1 MRNLRSLSFTAAFLA
16 GIISSNAGNLIDV
29 AFTDASVTSKTG
41 FAATGVTT
49 NDVWNSCV
57 ASSGSSLNLKFVDG
71 TTSGAGLTVA
81 NVAGANV
88 NGASD
93 PMYGVYLFNDGG
105 NIGVTVTNLTA
116 GAYNFYLYGHGNA
129 DNQSS
134 IFQLTAGS
142 QSYGTNATINGSGWL
157 SSIWQ
162 EGVQYV
168 EFTNVIVSDAQRITI
183 TVAPGAGGYAVL
195 SGLQIAPFGLASSP
209 NGFIVTQPA
218 DQTVVQGQPTTF
230 SVVAGGTPP
239 LTYQWLFNY
248 TNISSATNSSYS
260 VTNAQPADAGYYSV
274 IVSNANGSVTSA
286 LAVLNVVAPPA
297 RLIDVAFTDV
307 SATSKTGFAAT
318 GVTTNDF
325 WNTYDM
331 NAVPLTYLRYTD
343 GTISGAGLALAN
355 ITGVYPN
362 GATDPMY
369 GVYLFNSGGQ
379 LILTIDNLVAGP
391 YNFYLY
397 GHGDI
402 DIQSGNFQ
410 LTAGSQNY
418 GMKSTDSNNS
428 VWVSSAWQQ
437 GVQYVEFTNV
447 NVGVGQTVTVTVDS
461 GNSGYAVISG
471 LQMAFAGPAT
481 QRLFI
486 VTQPTNQVVSPGSTA
501 TFSILAGGTAP
512 LAYQWLFNNTNISEA
527 TNSSY
532 IVTNVQ
538 PANTGVYSVIVT
550 NAYGAITSPGA
561 ALMLNTTVATTIDV
575 AFTPNPVTT
584 KTGFAATGVTSNDF
598 WNTYVM
604 NSAALPNL
612 KYVDGTPSGA
622 GLGVFNDG
630 RAYADPASDP
640 MYDVYLYRYA
650 GEGNIIVTVTNLAPA
665 TYSFYLYGH
674 GAGDGENSIFQ
685 LTTDA
690 LNYGSE
696 ATTNT
701 SAWISS
707 IWQEG
712 VQYVQFNNVV
722 VSAWQTITITVEP
735 GDWGFAVISGLQMV
749 PAGPNPSLPF
759 IFIQPT
765 NTSVTQGSA
774 ATLSVLANGVPP
786 PAYQWLF
793 NNAAISGAT
802 NSSLSVTNAQPA
814 VAGNYTV
821 VLSNTYGSVTSAVAA
836 LNVILGPVTSVI
848 DVAFTPNSVTDKT
861 GFAATGV
868 TSNDF
873 WNTYVMGSGAQP
885 NLKFMDGTASG
896 AGLTLVNAN
905 QAYGTSVPDAMYAVY
920 LYDDDGSDIIVTVTN
935 LAAGAYDFYL
945 YGHGNMDSEN
955 SVFQLWSDGLNYGSE
970 ATINGPGWESSLWQE
985 GVQYVEFTDVNVV
998 AGQPVT
1004 IEAEPGSLG
1013 LFAELS
1019 GLQIAP
1025 SGLTPTRA
1033 YVAHQPSDQAVVQG
1047 STASFSV
1054 GAEGTAPLAFQWM
1067 FNNEAIPTATNSS
1080 YILANAQPANAGH
1093 YSVLV
1098 SNDNG
1103 SATSVAA
1110 VLNVVVPPAN
1120 LIDVAFTQD
1129 TVTSKTGLAATGVTS
1144 DDYWNAYAM
1153 NSEELP
1159 NLKYADGAN
1168 SGVGLM
1174 LSGVFGG
1181 YGDGVSDPMYA
1192 RYLYKQ
1198 NGNITVTISHL
1209 QAGVYDFYL
1218 YGHGNFPNQYSIFQL
1233 TAGSQNYGSAATT
1246 NGPGWDASLW
1256 QEGVQYVEFTNV
1268 MVPAGQP
1275 VSITVQPGAGCY
1287 AVLSGLQM
1295 AYVGPAPYITIQ
1307 PADQAV
1313 RQDSNATFTVT
1324 AGGTARLTY
1333 QWLFN
1338 NTNISSATN
1347 SSYGVTN
1354 AQPANAGSYSVVV
1367 TNAYGSVTSLVA
1379 QLIVLTTPATIMDV
1393 AFTGASVTAKKGL
1406 AATGMTACDFWN
1418 TCTLYAGASPNPKLV
1433 DGTISGAGVTVSNAN
1448 GEYGDGVSDPMYARY
1463 LYKQG
1468 GNITVTVTNL
1478 TAGAHN
1484 FYLYGH
1490 GNQNNQNTVFQIH
1503 AGSQN
1508 YGSGATTNGS
1518 GWISSIWQAGVQY
1531 VGFTN
1536 VNVSAG
1542 QPITITVEPGAGG
1555 YAVLSGLQIEALA
1568 PPLIKGVSNQFVN
1581 AHQEVVITN
1590 FASSSYGPVSF
1601 TLASDAHVGATIS
1614 PNGIFRWTPTCEQ
1627 GSTTNLITV
1636 WAIDRANPPMSNSMT
1651 FSVIVGECVEVSIG
1665 SSVAQAGVST
1675 SVPLSLVATVGLTNL
1690 NFTLAYPSGFLT
1702 NWSITPSN
1710 SVIASAAVN
1719 TVDPSHTQ
1727 FNVGVQGGQALQGS
1741 SVIGSISLDTLPVGS
1756 AFVALVVA
1764 HMGAITANSS
1774 PVTNLIGQS
1783 GRVVVIGSQ
1792 PLLEPSLGTNST
1804 RLLTLYGNSG
1814 ASYHLLTTTNIANT
1828 NSWSSAGSATLTN
1841 MFQVINLGGATNQMQ
1856 FYKAVQP

>member
-1 MRNLRSLSFTAAFLA
+1 MRNSRCLFFAAVFLA
-16 GIISSNAGNLIDV
+16 GTLTASAGTLIDV
-29 AFTDASVTSKTG
+29 AFTGDPVTSKTG
-41 FAATGVTT
+41 FAATGVAA
-49 NDVWNSCV
+49 NDFWNTCNPD
-57 ASSGSSLNLKFVDG
+57 SGSLPNVEFVDG
-71 TTSGAGLTVA
+71 TASGAGLTLA

-93 PMYGVYLFNDGG
+93 PMYGVYLFNGGG
-105 NIGVTVTNLTA
+105 NISVTVTNLMA

-129 DNQSS
+129 DNQFS
-134 IFQLTAGS
+134 IFQLMAGL
-142 QSYGTNATINGSGWL
+142 QSYGSNATINGSGWL
-157 SSIWQ
+157 SSVWQ

-168 EFTNVIVSDAQRITI
+168 EFTNVIVSDAQTVTI

-195 SGLQIAPFGLASSP
+195 SGLQIAAFGSASSS
-209 NGFIVTQPA
+209 NAFIVTQPA

-248 TNISSATNSSYS
+248 TDISSATNSSYS
-260 VTNAQPADAGYYSV
+260 VPSAQPADAGYYSV

-286 LAVLNVVAPPA
+286 LAVLKVVAPPA
-297 RLIDVAFTDV
+297 GLIDVAFTDV
-307 SATSKTGFAAT
+307 SATSKAGFAAT

-331 NAVPLTYLRYTD
+331 NAVPLTFLRYTD
-343 GTISGAGLALAN
+343 GTISGAGLTLAN
-355 ITGVYPN
+355 IVGVYPN

-369 GVYLFNSGGQ
+369 GIYLFNDGGQ
-379 LILTIDNLVAGP
+379 MILTVNNLVAGL

-512 LAYQWLFNNTNISEA
+512 LAYQWLYNNTNISEA

-538 PANTGVYSVIVT
+538 PADAGVYSVLVT

-604 NSAALPNL
+604 NSEALPNL
-612 KYVDGTPSGA
+612 KYVDGTVSGA

-630 RAYADPASDP
+630 RAYGDAASDP

-650 GEGNIIVTVTNLAPA
+650 GEGNIIVTVTNLAA
-665 TYSFYLYGH
+665 GTYSIYLYGH
-674 GAGDGENSIFQ
+674 GDGNSQYSVFQ
-685 LTTDA
+685 LTAAWLD
-690 LNYGSE
+690 YGSE
-696 ATTNT
+696 TTTNG
-701 SAWISS
+701 AGWDSS

-722 VSAWQTITITVEP
+722 VSAGDTITITVEA
-735 GDWGFAVISGLQMV
+735 GTGGYAVISGLQMV
-749 PAGPNPSLPF
+749 PAGPTPATPF

-774 ATLSVLANGVPP
+774 ANLSVLANGVPP

-802 NSSLSVTNAQPA
+802 NSCLSVTNAQPA
-814 VAGNYTV
+814 IAGNYTV

-836 LNVILGPVTSVI
+836 LNVILGQVTSVI

-868 TSNDF
+868 ASNDF

-970 ATINGPGWESSLWQE
+970 ATINGPGWESMLWQE

-998 AGQPVT
+998 AGHPVT

-1013 LFAELS
+1013 LFAEIS
-1019 GLQIAP
+1019 GLQITP
-1025 SGLTPTRA
+1025 SGVTPTRA
-1033 YVAHQPSDQAVVQG
+1033 YVAQQPADQTVVQG

-1054 GAEGTAPLAFQWM
+1054 GAEGTAPLAFQWL

-1080 YILANAQPANAGH
+1080 YILANAQPADAGH

-1098 SNDNG
+1098 SNGDG

-1110 VLNVVVPPAN
+1110 VLNVVLPPAN

-1129 TVTSKTGLAATGVTS
+1129 PVTSKTGLAATGVSS
-1144 DDYWNAYAM
+1144 DDYWNTRSTDSA
-1153 NSEELP
+1153 LP

-1168 SGVGLM
+1168 SGAGLM

-1192 RYLYKQ
+1192 RYLYKE
-1198 NGNITVTISHL
+1198 NGNLTVAISFL

-1218 YGHGNFPNQYSIFQL
+1218 YGHGNYPNQYCIFQL
-1233 TAGSQNYGSAATT
+1233 TVGSQDYGSAATT
-1246 NGPGWDASLW
+1246 NGPGWDSPLW

-1275 VSITVQPGAGCY
+1275 VSITVQPGTSGY
-1287 AVLSGLQM
+1287 AVLSGLQV
-1295 AYVGPAPYITIQ
+1295 ACVGPAPYITIQ

-1313 RQDSNATFTVT
+1313 HHGSKATFTVT
-1324 AGGTARLTY
+1324 AGGTAPLTY

-1338 NTNISSATN
+1338 SAIISGATNIRFS
-1347 SSYGVTN
+1347 VTN
-1354 AQPANAGSYSVVV
+1354 AQPTNAGNYSAIVAN
-1367 TNAYGSVTSLVA
+1367 TYGSVTSQVA
-1379 QLIVLTTPATIMDV
+1379 QLILLTNPATIMSV
-1393 AFTGASVTAKKGL
+1393 AFTGSSVTAKKGL

-1433 DGTISGAGVTVSNAN
+1433 DGTISDAAVMLSNAN
-1448 GEYGDGVSDPMYARY
+1448 GEYGDSVSDPMYARY

-1478 TAGAHN
+1478 TAGAYN

-1490 GNQNNQNTVFQIH
+1490 GNQNNQNTVFQLK
-1503 AGSQN
+1503 AGPQY

-1536 VNVSAG
+1536 VSVSAG
-1542 QPITITVEPGAGG
+1542 QPIAVTVQPGAGG
-1555 YAVLSGLQIEALA
+1555 YAVLSGLQIEAVA
-1568 PPLIKGVSNQFVN
+1568 PLVINVVSNQFVN

-1590 FASSSYGPVSF
+1590 FASSSRGAVSF
-1601 TLASDAHVGATIS
+1601 TLALGAPAGAMMR
-1614 PNGIFRWTPTCEQ
+1614 PNGIFTWTPACEQ

-1636 WAIDRANPPMSNSMT
+1636 WARDSSSPPLSNSMT
-1651 FSVIVGECVEVSIG
+1651 FSVIVGECVEISIG
-1665 SSVAQAGVST
+1665 SSVAQTGQST
-1675 SVPLSLVATVGLTNL
+1675 CVPVSLVATVGLTNL
-1690 NFTLAYPSGFLT
+1690 SFTLAYPSGFLT
-1702 NWSITPSN
+1702 NWSVAPSN
-1710 SVIASAAVN
+1710 SAVASATAN

-1727 FNVGVQGGQALQGS
+1727 FNIGVQSGQVLQGS
-1741 SVIGSISLDTLPVGS
+1741 TVIGSICLDTLPGNS
-1756 AFVALVVA
+1756 AFVPLAIGN
-1764 HMGAITANSS
+1764 MGATASDNS
-1774 PVTNLIGQS
+1774 PVTNLIGQP

-1792 PLLEPSLGTNST
+1792 PLLEASIGTNSS
-1804 RLLTLYGNSG
+1804 RALTLYGNSG
-1814 ASYHLLTTTNIANT
+1814 ASYRLLTTTNLNGGG
-1828 NSWSSAGSATLTN
+1828 SWSTAGSATLTN
-1841 MFQVINLGGATNQMQ
+1841 MLQVFNFGGATNQMQ
-1856 FYKAVQP
+1856 FYRAVQP